1 MKAKLQDIAERT
13 ELSVATVSRA
23 LRSDQDALVSHD
35 TRALVRR
42 VAREIGYRPNLLGRS
57 LKTGRTNTIS
67 YWTFDAFSAY
77 YAQIARQ
84 ISEQAAARGYSIAI
98 NNARDA
104 SHSLAAAGTYAG
116 DNESVY
122 DGTYAD
128 VPMAAHY
135 DGVIAACD
143 VSFGRRDFALVRR
156 AASTPWVGINV
167 SYDCDLDHAFLDLHD
182 GALQVMRH
190 LLGGGLRRIAI
201 MMRGGKAL
209 SYDPRVRA
217 YNEMMGAAGLEPQHI
232 EVEAH
237 RRPEARRSMADFVQN
252 SRALGRALPQAIFCV
267 NDEVAIGAYRGLCD
281 FKVRVPNDVRLV
293 GCGNIEDCAYHAC
306 PISTVS
312 MPIEEMCSTAWDY
325 LENRLREPDL
335 APQQT
340 ILKPQLV
347 VRESSQF

>member
-13 ELSVATVSRA
+13 ELSIATVSRA
-23 LRSDQDALVSHD
+23 LRSEQDALVSPD
-35 TRALVRR
+35 TRDLVRR
-42 VAREIGYRPNLLGRS
+42 VAREIGYQPNLLGRS

-84 ISEQAAARGYSIAI
+84 ISEQAAARGYSVAI

-104 SHSLAAAGTYAG
+104 SHSLAAAGTYE
-116 DNESVY
+116 D
-122 DGTYAD
+122 DRTYAD
-128 VPMAAHY
+128 IPMAAHY
-135 DGVIAACD
+135 DGIIAACD
-143 VSFGRRDFALVRR
+143 VSFARRDFALVRR
-156 AASTPWVGINV
+156 APSTPWVGINV

-201 MMRGGKAL
+201 MIRGGKTL

-217 YNEMMGAAGLEPQHI
+217 YNEMMRAAGLPIQHI

-237 RRPEARRSMADFVQN
+237 RRPEARASMLAYVEN

-281 FKVRVPNDVRLV
+281 WKVRVPDEVRLV
-293 GCGNIEDCAYHAC
+293 GCGNIEDTAYHAC

-312 MPIEEMCSTAWDY
+312 MPIDEMCATAWDY
-325 LENRLREPDL
+325 LQNRMREPNL

-340 ILKPQLV
+340 VLKPQLV

>member
-1 MKAKLQDIAERT
+1 MKAKLQDIADRT
-13 ELSVATVSRA
+13 ELSIATVSRA

-42 VAREIGYRPNLLGRS
+42 VAREIGYQPNLLGRS

-104 SHSLAAAGTYAG
+104 SHSLAAAGTYETDY
-116 DNESVY
+116 DN
-122 DGTYAD
+122 TYAD
-128 VPMAAHY
+128 IPMAAHY
-135 DGVIAACD
+135 DGIIAACD
-143 VSFGRRDFALVRR
+143 VSFVRRDFALVKRPP
-156 AASTPWVGINV
+156 STPWVGINV

-190 LLGGGLRRIAI
+190 LLGGGLRSIA
-201 MMRGGKAL
+201 MMIRGGKTL

-217 YNEMMGAAGLEPQHI
+217 YNEMMKAAGLPIQHI
-232 EVEAH
+232 EVAAH
-237 RRPEARRSMADFVQN
+237 ERPAARASMVAYVEN
-252 SRALGRALPQAIFCV
+252 SHALGRALPQAIFCV

-281 FKVRVPNDVRLV
+281 LGVSVPGDVRLV
-293 GCGNIEDCAYHAC
+293 GCGNIEDTAYHAC
-306 PISTVS
+306 PISTVA
-312 MPIEEMCSTAWDY
+312 MPIDEMCATAWDY
-325 LENRLREPDL
+325 LENRIREPNL
-335 APQQT
+335 APQQ
-340 ILKPQLV
+340 IVFKPQLV
-347 VRESSQF
+347 VRESSHF